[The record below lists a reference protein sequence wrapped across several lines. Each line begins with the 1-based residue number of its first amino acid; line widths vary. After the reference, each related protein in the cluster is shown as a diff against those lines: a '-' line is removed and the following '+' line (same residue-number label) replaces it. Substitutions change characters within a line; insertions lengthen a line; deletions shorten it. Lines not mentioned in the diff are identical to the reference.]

1 MFSKLTRN
9 VNLLNMFSFICGTGE
24 QNVNTRRESSDH
36 TNFVHSIDEIEATVW
51 NVFEK
56 LLLKSF
62 ETLNVIHLHRPIFKL
77 FIQY

>member
-51 NVFEK
+51 NV
-56 LLLKSF
+56 LRSCC
-62 ETLNVIHLHRPIFKL
+62 
-77 FIQY
+77 